1 MTVSYKILLADDSVT
16 VQKIITLTFSD
27 EGVDVLAVDNGD
39 DAIKRL
45 QHLRPALVMADVSIP
60 GRNGYEICEY
70 VKSHPEMK
78 NTPVVLLVPAF
89 EPFDED
95 RARLIG
101 ADYHLTKPFQSIR
114 TLISTVKNLID
125 PDADGFTT
133 RPSLQERTITKATEE
148 PKNEK
153 IDELIRQS
161 AVDEEEEQS
170 EEAAQAA
177 AMEVVD
183 ATRVAATAPFD
194 EPRRFE
200 PAASAIVVENHS
212 LKSPSEPKA
221 VEAEIMPDELDEFDD
236 ILELDDVLPELNVAP
251 EFEEDSVEVAEDEES
266 IDATALTTT
275 QNSGTSGA
283 VIAESAIDEIVDR
296 VVLQLLKRL
305 PERLVPQLSDE
316 LTDRITE
323 RVTAE
328 LSDRLLQRITADVD
342 EIVKEQ
348 IFEEARARRSVDN
361 LLEID

>member
-1 MTVSYKILLADDSVT
+1 MSYKILLADDSVT

-125 PDADGFTT
+125 PDAEGFTT
-133 RPSLQERTITKATEE
+133 RSVPQPRQITKSAED

-153 IDELIRQS
+153 INELIRQS
-161 AVDEEEEQS
+161 AVAEEEKAEKDAQLNAEA
-170 EEAAQAA
+170 EEAPQ
-177 AMEVVD
+177 
-183 ATRVAATAPFD
+183 VASTAPFE

-200 PAASAIVVENHS
+200 PSPAAVVENHR
-212 LKSPSEPKA
+212 LKSPIEPLPSESLEEDD
-221 VEAEIMPDELDEFDD
+221 VDLLTDDFDD
-236 ILELDDVLPELNVAP
+236 ILELDDVLPELVVAP
-251 EFEEDSVEVAEDEES
+251 EPPEDSEEEAVVEAVVVEEVE
-266 IDATALTTT
+266 ATEITTSAIIT
-275 QNSGTSGA
+275 QD
-283 VIAESAIDEIVDR
+283 AIDEIVDR
-296 VVLQLLKRL
+296 VTIQLMERL
-305 PERLVPQLSDE
+305 PELLIDRLTDQVSDRVAERLNDE
-316 LTDRITE
+316 LSNSLPRRIA
-323 RVTAE
+323 AE
-328 LSDRLLQRITADVD
+328 VED
-342 EIVKEQ
+342 IVKEQ
-348 IFEEARARRSVDN
+348 IFEEASARRSVDN